1 MTWLYSAVVPMA
13 PGHFDP
19 QDPLAVN
26 TFRAILQETLGTF
39 VFVFFFLTQ
48 TEQTIM
54 LSKEEAINCFVI
66 ASGYCTARVLV
77 YGQLP
82 ILPVIRQISTYGAC
96 LNPAIALSVAFNALL
111 TKNVSFGDSFKYA
124 WLYPLFPFAGSIL
137 AFIFYEYVFKKAREM
152 CNKPAE
158 DASDGGSDGKQE
170 YNYNEEG
177 ENAQYS

>member
-1 MTWLYSAVVPMA
+1 MTWLSSEVVSMKPW
-13 PGHFDP
+13 PTC
-19 QDPLAVN
+19 DPLPPYECSAN

-39 VFVFFFLTQ
+39 VFVFFFMTQ

-66 ASGYCTARVLV
+66 ASGYITARVMV
-77 YGQLP
+77 FGQSALTM
-82 ILPVIRQISTYGAC
+82 ISSYGAC
-96 LNPAIALSVAFNALL
+96 LNPAIALSVAFNAPL
-111 TKNVSFGDSFKYA
+111 TKNSDFGESFKYA
-124 WLYPLFPFAGSIL
+124 WLYPVFPFAGAIL

-158 DASDGGSDGKQE
+158 GGSESGSDGKQE